1 MAVAHS
7 DALVVFGAT
16 GDLAYKQIF
25 PALQELVQR
34 GKLHAP
40 VIGVAK
46 QGWDLEQLRARAH
59 DSLAAHGG
67 VDAVAWPRLA
77 ALLRYVD
84 GDYHDAATFDQ
95 LRTLLGDSKR
105 PLFYLAIPPS
115 LFGLVAE
122 ALSKICATADAR
134 IVVEKPFGRDLR
146 SAQELNATL
155 HTFFPES
162 SIFRIDHFLGKE
174 PVQNILYTRFANTW
188 LEPIWNRNFVE
199 GVQITMAENF
209 GVAGR
214 GKFYEEAG
222 AIRDVIQNHLLQ
234 VASLVLMEP
243 PTDEHIEAVR
253 DGKAMLLK
261 SLRPLALGDVLRG
274 QYSGY
279 LEEEGVAPQ
288 STVETFAVVRL
299 HCDTWRWAGVP
310 VFIRAGKMLPVTS
323 TEVLVTLRRPPL
335 SVFGGVAPAGANYV
349 RFRLSPEIVIALG
362 TFVKMPGQGMKGEAT
377 ELEVFRQTPDAPPP
391 YERLL
396 GDAMAGDGA
405 LFARQDEVEAAWRVV
420 DPVLGSRVPVVQ
432 YQPGTWGADDGK
444 LQPRGGWFNPP
455 AVEPHS

>member
-7 DALVVFGAT
+7 DVLVVFGAT

-25 PALQELVQR
+25 PALQKLVLSGR
-34 GKLHAP
+34 LDIP

-46 QGWDLEQLRARAH
+46 QGWNLDQLRERAH
-59 DSLAAHGG
+59 QSLQASGG
-67 VDAVAWPRLA
+67 ADPLAWPKLS

-84 GDYHDAATFDQ
+84 GDYRDAATFEQ
-95 LRTLLGDSKR
+95 LRKLLGNAKR

-115 LFGLVAE
+115 LFGTVAE
-122 ALSKICATADAR
+122 AISGIGEAGDSR
-134 IVVEKPFGRDLR
+134 IVVEKPFGRDLK
-146 SAQELNATL
+146 SARELNATL
-155 HTFFPES
+155 SRFFPES

-174 PVQNILYTRFANTW
+174 PVQNILYSRFANTW

-199 GVQITMAENF
+199 SVQITMAENF

-243 PTDEHIEAVR
+243 PTDEHTEAVR

-261 SLRPLALGDVLRG
+261 SLRPLEPNDVLRG
-274 QYSGY
+274 QYVGY
-279 LEEEGVAPQ
+279 LKEDGVAPD

-310 VFIRAGKMLPVTS
+310 IWIRAGKMLPVTA
-323 TEVLVTLRRPPL
+323 TEVYVTLRRPPL
-335 SVFGGVAPAGANYV
+335 SVFGGVAPEGANYV

-362 TFVKMPGQGMKGEAT
+362 TFVKTPGEGMHGEAT
-377 ELEVFRQTPDAPPP
+377 ELEVIRQTPGAPPP

-396 GDAMAGDGA
+396 GDAMEGDA
-405 LFARQDEVEAAWRVV
+405 TLFARQDEVEAAWRVV
-420 DPVLGSRVPVVQ
+420 DPILGDRVPLE
-432 YQPGTWGADDGK
+432 T
-444 LQPRGGWFNPP
+444 
-455 AVEPHS
+455 